1 METIEFEHPVA
12 RDILTRLR
20 DRRTGPDEF
29 RKQTHRLGL
38 MLAVEATRN
47 LTTEPVSVETPME
60 ETLGELCIPSPVL
73 LPILR
78 AGLGLLAPFQEILPD
93 SPVAFAALRRD
104 ETTGKAAWLYDSAQ
118 NLRGRDVMILDP
130 MLATGG
136 TAASVMEFLS
146 DKGVDQVILVSIV
159 AAPEGIHR
167 LREYESLTVITAAV
181 DRELDENWFILPGLG
196 DFGDRLF
203 RSSGNGY

>member
-20 DRRTGPDEF
+20 DRGTGPDDF
-29 RKQTHRLGL
+29 RKLSHRLGL

-47 LTTEPVSVETPME
+47 LSTEPVSIETPME
-60 ETLGELCIPSPVL
+60 ATLGEICVNTPVL

-78 AGLGLLAPFQEILPD
+78 AGLGMLSPFQEILPE
-93 SPVAFAALRRD
+93 SPVAFVALRRD
-104 ETTGKAAWLYDSAQ
+104 ENSGEAKWLYDSAQ
-118 NLRGRDVMILDP
+118 NLRGRDIIILDP

-136 TAASVMEFLS
+136 TAASVLGFLQE
-146 DKGVDQVILVSIV
+146 KGVNRIILVCIV
-159 AAPEGIHR
+159 AAPEGIFR
-167 LREYESLTVITAAV
+167 LRQFGQLTVITAAV

-203 RSSGNGY
+203 RSSNNNQ